1 LIHIVRFS
9 KFLQRFD
16 ASMDERMA
24 EEKRVHQRTQ
34 EILRSVQTAGLA
46 NVLEFYNDWH
56 LPYEGL
62 RDP

>member
-1 LIHIVRFS
+1 VRFS

-34 EILRSVQTAGLA
+34 EILRPVRAAGLA
-46 NVLEFYNDWH
+46 RVLEFYNDWH